1 MLAAW
6 IGVALL
12 VIFLVY
18 CYFSSCSPNP
28 CEILQEGFGQKEVD
42 QCYVINLDK
51 DTERYD
57 GYMARWNAS
66 DMADSIPVARFPGV
80 VVSEPEKWLTPKA
93 LNEFLAV
100 EKNGSRTHHYQ
111 LSRGGIGCFIS
122 HLAVMKR
129 LTESSSSSSS
139 AVYLI
144 MEDDNHCLPISK
156 ALMTASLQEAPSDWD
171 IICGVVHR
179 ADGTDVG
186 PHFRKVTGFWGLGGY
201 LITRNGAQKIL
212 DEVQARKMDGQI
224 DAFLSR
230 MAQQG
235 KIKIY
240 SVNEPW
246 FKNSASTDSNIQYR
260 LNPSPGQDPFMFD
273 GYMV

>member
-18 CYFSSCSPNP
+18 CFFSSCSPSP

-57 GYMARWNAS
+57 AYMARWNAS
-66 DMADSIPVARFPGV
+66 DMADSIPVARFPGIV
-80 VVSEPEKWLTPKA
+80 GRDVSEPEKLLTPKA
-93 LNEFLAV
+93 WDELLAV
-100 EKNGSRTHHYQ
+100 EKKGSRTHHYQ

-129 LTESSSSSSS
+129 LTESSS
-139 AVYLI
+139 AAYLI
-144 MEDDNHCLPISK
+144 MEDDNHCFPVSK
-156 ALMTASLQEAPSDWD
+156 ALMTASLKEAPSDWD

-186 PHFRKVTGFWGLGGY
+186 PRFREVTGFWGLGGY
-201 LITRNGAQKIL
+201 LVTRNGAQKIL

-240 SVNEPW
+240 SVKEPW
-246 FKNSASTDSNIQYR
+246 FENTSIDSNIQYI
-260 LNPSPGQDPFMFD
+260 LDPSPGQDPFMFD
-273 GYMV
+273 GYLV